1 MRYGPLEILR
11 PEIRGR
17 VHGHRWPPYDP
28 HRSGHRNGRLS
39 QAVDPAQDRGN
50 ARLGVTVNRKVSAG
64 TVSDVRG
71 VHCLLPCSQSDVVQ
85 KEITLAGKLEASVTE
100 ITGFASITLKV
111 DGSSIKIVGEG
122 IILVTPEYGLIK
134 LN

>member
-1 MRYGPLEILR
+1 
-11 PEIRGR
+11 
-17 VHGHRWPPYDP
+17 
-28 HRSGHRNGRLS
+28 
-39 QAVDPAQDRGN
+39 
-50 ARLGVTVNRKVSAG
+50 
-64 TVSDVRG
+64 
-71 VHCLLPCSQSDVVQ
+71 
-85 KEITLAGKLEASVTE
+85 VTE